1 MVSLPWVVVQD
12 GQGKRHFGKAVDDLA
27 HQVSTLVAKRTGWW
41 EYLNL
46 EIGAQL
52 DLVQSQPILHGSQH
66 MVGVPLQVGKRAAA
80 GSSPQS

>member
-1 MVSLPWVVVQD
+1 ELALVVVQD

-27 HQVSTLVAKRTGWW
+27 HQVSTLVAKEQAG
-41 EYLNL
+41 EHLNL

-66 MVGVPLQVGKRAAA
+66 MVGVPLQVG
-80 GSSPQS
+80 